1 MHVPPFT
8 TGLRGYSFNLVIA
21 AVILFLYRNE
31 VYMFVRFRKERV
43 SLPSY
48 DNVCGSTIVLDPRRG
63 SDPPTAINLAT
74 TARVAVALR
83 VTGQGQL
90 VRGWGSRRLARL
102 CQSGEGPDP
111 WPSPINFAFP
121 RCPHFKYL
129 ATSSKLLSDREAWRP
144 PSKLISDAEAIFA

>member
-48 DNVCGSTIVLDPRRG
+48 DNVWLYDRSFRCSDPRRPRLI
-63 SDPPTAINLAT
+63 SLQLPAWL
-74 TARVAVALR
+74 ALR

-90 VRGWGSRRLARL
+90 VRGWGSRQFSRL

-111 WPSPINFAFP
+111 WPSPINFAFRVSP
-121 RCPHFKYL
+121 LQVFGHIV
-129 ATSSKLLSDREAWRP
+129 EA
-144 PSKLISDAEAIFA
+144 S